1 MAKESHKYLSKPLQP
16 ELLNLSTKLAREC
29 KEKSFSIPKFAEM
42 LGLGEMTLRRILDPA
57 STYSPNLK
65 MLYPIADYFNCSIID
80 LFTETYIIKILTFA
94 SLKDFQN
101 NITHNEVN
109 YGVMSSLYNKY
120 CTHKFVHIKYLHD
133 LSALF
138 MLTNEISLIESD
150 LTSIACI
157 LKIENTFNFGY
168 LSFNQHLYT
177 FENLTQLSTQH
188 ITHSN
193 LNIVAIKDTYCVRP
207 S

>member
-1 MAKESHKYLSKPLQP
+1 MAKESHKYLNKPLQP
-16 ELLNLSTKLAREC
+16 ELLNLSTKLAKEC
-29 KEKSFSIPKFAEM
+29 KEKNFSIPKFAEM

-65 MLYPIADYFNCSIID
+65 MLYPIADYFNCNITD
-80 LFTETYIIKILTFA
+80 LFAETYIIKVLTFT
-94 SLKDFQN
+94 SLKEFQN
-101 NITHNEVN
+101 NIAHSEVN
-109 YGVMSSLYNKY
+109 HGLISSLYDKC

-138 MLTNEISLIESD
+138 MLTNEIPLIEVSP
-150 LTSIACI
+150 IACI
-157 LKIENTFNFGY
+157 IKIENDFNFGY
-168 LSFNQHLYT
+168 LSFSQDLYT

-193 LNIVAIKDTYCVRP
+193 LNIVAIKDTYCV
-207 S
+207 